1 MYKRTVIFRDTTHTR
16 WVVNFELRNNSL
28 NIQRSRATLQELNN
42 KYELSVTGEGGCSC
56 GQCYEYIAPRTPGQK
71 QLLDIWH
78 KYHLNNMSA
87 GTVKQDDYL
96 NSQEYRD
103 DYNKFVDLFIG
114 YDKEHRQRFDKTNWD
129 IFCKSLQIYPD
140 YVEGVKTIILKYMS
154 DNPIVYILGLT
165 AHGLSHQID
174 DLYVKYLFLAIHGL
188 YNDRGYKYGSGWLHD
203 ELPVDIEQQIDS
215 LCDLIEQEEK
225 SLSSELNPVFDM
237 GNEDFVADECII
249 QQVMDLRQCDRS
261 EAMRFIALGMH
272 LKYTF
277 GDLNDTFNIEDS
289 DLQLYTANGTQYY
302 LGTEDEL
309 IQIAEDTVHND
320 SEYEY
325 FWREAVSAGRTQ
337 KSLKEWLDSI
347 VPMDGW
353 CSVLNHWNGEYHEY
367 EVGKECICVS
377 LT

>member
-28 NIQRSRATLQELNN
+28 NIQRSRTTLQELNN

-140 YVEGVKTIILKYMS
+140 YIEGVKTIILKYMS

-215 LCDLIEQEEK
+215 LCDLIVTNK
-225 SLSSELNPVFDM
+225 
-237 GNEDFVADECII
+237 
-249 QQVMDLRQCDRS
+249 
-261 EAMRFIALGMH
+261 
-272 LKYTF
+272 
-277 GDLNDTFNIEDS
+277 
-289 DLQLYTANGTQYY
+289 
-302 LGTEDEL
+302 
-309 IQIAEDTVHND
+309 
-320 SEYEY
+320 
-325 FWREAVSAGRTQ
+325 
-337 KSLKEWLDSI
+337 
-347 VPMDGW
+347 
-353 CSVLNHWNGEYHEY
+353 
-367 EVGKECICVS
+367 
-377 LT
+377 